1 MQDSR
6 DIYCKEPVPAP
17 HRRRRRSNRQPDGEP
32 SGNSRRRP
40 PTGPVPSRSNRLII
54 WVVVIG
60 IGVVYA
66 AFLVRSLLH
75 NLEWGK
81 DANKTT
87 VALNVSPGAQVTL
100 ETLTDTQA
108 DQWARKSVRLWAQW
122 NGLMREANSL
132 VKEGKYDEAINRLE
146 NVAANK
152 PFLVEINLL
161 LGKLYYQTQDYDRAQ
176 DVLMRVLDAQ
186 PQDPTA
192 QMMLATVYSLKRND
206 AAALALAEW
215 ILENQPD
222 SIRAHRMAANAYIRT
237 DRLNLAMNHLRKL
250 ATLEPHNVEARN
262 NLGIAYLKLGQVE
275 SAIDQLADLAR
286 MNMANAVT
294 YYNLAAAYAGKGA
307 GLQAVECLKQA
318 SAAVGPGMVQM
329 WISSSAFD
337 PLRRDQLFEAFQRS
351 IEATNRE
358 TTAASSHA
366 LQAITPFD
374 VTGDD
379 ALAPGTLPGIN

>member
-1 MQDSR
+1 M
-6 DIYCKEPVPAP
+6 
-17 HRRRRRSNRQPDGEP
+17 
-32 SGNSRRRP
+32 
-40 PTGPVPSRSNRLII
+40 
-54 WVVVIG
+54 VIG
-60 IGVVYA
+60 IGVIYA
-66 AFLVRSLLH
+66 AFLVRSMLH
-75 NLEWGK
+75 NLQWGK
-81 DANKTT
+81 QAHSATPVLSVRPST
-87 VALNVSPGAQVTL
+87 QTTL
-100 ETLTDTQA
+100 ETMTDTQA
-108 DQWARKSVRLWAQW
+108 DQWARKSIRLWAQW

-176 DVLMRVLDAQ
+176 DVLMRVLDSQ
-186 PQDPTA
+186 PQDHTA

-215 ILENQPD
+215 ILEDQPD

-237 DRLNLAMNHLRKL
+237 DRLNLAMSHLRKL
-250 ATLEPHNVEARN
+250 ASLEPHNVEARN
-262 NLGIAYLKLGQVE
+262 NLGIAYLRLGQIDN
-275 SAIDQLADLAR
+275 AIEQLADLTK

-318 SAAVGPGMVQM
+318 SATVGPGMVQM
-329 WISSSAFD
+329 WIRSPTFD

-351 IEATNRE
+351 IEATNRD
-358 TTAASSHA
+358 TTAASSPT
-366 LQAITPFD
+366 LQTITPFD
-374 VTGDD
+374 VTGED
-379 ALAPGTLPGIN
+379 ALTSGAFPGIN